1 MSAPAAVVFDL
12 WGTLVPGM
20 PPSVRDAV
28 SHEMAAD
35 LGVDPVAF
43 AAAYGD
49 SYRERFLGATGTL
62 EETVTL
68 LAGRCGASPAAPA
81 ARRAAARRLDLVRRL
96 LEPDAAALSVLDE
109 LVARGLRL
117 ALVSDSSVET
127 PEVWPDS
134 PLARRIPVTA
144 FSCVVGARKPDPA
157 LYLHAVRQLGV
168 PAQQCV
174 YVGDGGGG
182 ELTGA
187 ATLGMRAIR
196 LSTGGARPTD
206 RYDDDAAF
214 AGDEI
219 ASLDELLALPELS
232 RAT

>member
-1 MSAPAAVVFDL
+1 MSAPVAVVFDL
-12 WGTLVPGM
+12 RGTLVPGM

-35 LGVDPVAF
+35 LGVDPAAF

-49 SYRERFLGATGTL
+49 SYRERFVGATGTL
-62 EETVTL
+62 EETVVL
-68 LAGRCGASPAAPA
+68 LAGRCGGSPAASA
-81 ARRAAARRLDLVRRL
+81 VRRAAARRLDLVRRL
-96 LEPDAAALSVLDE
+96 LEPDAAARAVLDE
-109 LVARGLRL
+109 LAARGLRL

-127 PEVWPDS
+127 PEVWPGS
-134 PLARRIPVTA
+134 PLARRIPITA
-144 FSCVVGARKPDPA
+144 FSCVVGARKPDPE

-168 PAQQCV
+168 PAQECV

-187 ATLGMRAIR
+187 AALGMRAIR
-196 LSTGGARPTD
+196 LDTGARPAD

-219 ASLDELLALPELS
+219 TMLAELLALPELS